1 MQEKL
6 QKENLSLNL
15 GHKPCLDYD
24 HNEPLGTN
32 GSFAGCRTKAINVQ
46 LQVVVPYVKKW
57 HWYLEPAEAAVAAG
71 AASCRR

>member
-46 LQVVVPYVKKW
+46 LQVVVPYVKK
-57 HWYLEPAEAAVAAG
+57 
-71 AASCRR
+71 